1 MKSNE
6 KLQKDV
12 QDAIKWEPL
21 LHAAEIG
28 VIVHDGIV
36 TLTGTVDSY
45 AKKTEAEQAAK
56 SVAGVKAVV
65 DDIEVRFANGFVISD
80 TDIAE
85 SVVLALK
92 GNWSVPDS
100 KIKTTVDNGWVTLE
114 GTLHWDF
121 QRQAA
126 RNAVRYLA
134 GVRGVTNKLMIK
146 SEVEDQ
152 IEQKKVEDALRRNW
166 AIDSDKIHVRAHG
179 TTISLSGIVSSLFQK
194 DEAERI
200 AYKTPGVWF
209 VDNQLV
215 VEYDYLYA

>member
-6 KLQKDV
+6 KLQRDV

-28 VIVHDGIV
+28 VIVHEGIV

-45 AKKTEAEQAAK
+45 PKKTEAEQAAK
-56 SVAGVKAVV
+56 SVAGVTAVV
-65 DDIEVRFANGFVISD
+65 DDIEVRLAKGFIKSD

-85 SVVLALK
+85 SVVRALK
-92 GNWSVPDS
+92 ENWSVPDS

-126 RNAVRYLA
+126 KNAVRYLT
-134 GVRGVTNKLMIK
+134 GVRGLTNKLKIQ
-146 SEVEDQ
+146 SEVDDQ

-166 AIDSDKIHVRAHG
+166 AIDSDKIQVRAHG